1 MDEKEKDTII
11 LKSILKINNT
21 TENKYIY
28 VVYTMRKTIIY
39 YETIN
44 VQIKGTCYVVF

>member
-11 LKSILKINNT
+11 LKSILEMNNT
-21 TENKYIY
+21 TEKINIY
-28 VVYTMRKTIIY
+28 KVAYTMKKTIIY

-44 VQIKGTCYVVF
+44 VDK